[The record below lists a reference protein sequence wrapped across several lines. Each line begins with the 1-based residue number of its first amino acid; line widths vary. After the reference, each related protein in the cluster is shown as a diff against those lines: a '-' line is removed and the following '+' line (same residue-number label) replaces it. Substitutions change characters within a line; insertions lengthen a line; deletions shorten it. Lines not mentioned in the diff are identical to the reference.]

1 MSILQNNQCLLTNF
15 KTKISELISTKSE
28 LSILYLRHNLK
39 SDLNS
44 LNFKIRS
51 YNKWII
57 NINEL
62 LKNIT
67 ILIDNETLSQE
78 TNPDLYK
85 VDLKDAKNIR
95 SLKLTLGLQK
105 KLIEFGETNQIEDI
119 ELTRQEIKKHTDT
132 SRLNVEN
139 VSISNLNNSSINLE
153 TNNTDTSSGPG
164 TNKIDTSKIEAIPK
178 NMAHESR
185 PKDKLGG
192 MIYDLKLVTGIGGSN
207 AKKLAEAGVS
217 LELLIQEWTQFVQK
231 DPNNA
236 ILMLS
241 KMGKPNRFG
250 DLEWANME
258 HHKRHKYLME
268 SLKGRLQQ
276 ETKYLCKLNH
286 HQLIGIKY
294 FDDISKKIPR
304 EEIIIIEKIL
314 KKVILDMSKDF
325 IVTICGSYRRG
336 RNRSG
341 DVDTLITHNSIK
353 TKSDLESSGKD
364 VLTKIVF
371 ILENLGFLV
380 DHLTEGSTTK
390 YMGVCICPKKGKIA
404 RRIDIRLVPYESYGA
419 AILYFTGSK
428 TFNTNMRTHALHKG
442 YKLSEYGLFKME
454 NGKEKEQVNCPNEKD
469 IFKVLDYPY
478 AEPPERDI

>member
-1 MSILQNNQCLLTNF
+1 MNILQDNQYLLTNF
-15 KTKISELISTKSE
+15 KNKISELISTKSE
-28 LSILYLRHNLK
+28 LSILYLKHNLK
-39 SDLNS
+39 SELNS

-51 YNKWII
+51 YNKWNLII
-57 NINEL
+57 HEL
-62 LKNIT
+62 IKNIT
-67 ILIDNETLSQE
+67 ILIDNGTLSQDI
-78 TNPDLYK
+78 NPDLYK
-85 VDLKDAKNIR
+85 VNLKEAKNIR
-95 SLKLTLGLQK
+95 SLKLSLGLQK

-119 ELTRQEIKKHTDT
+119 ETTRQEIKKYSD
-132 SRLNVEN
+132 SSGLNLEN
-139 VSISNLNNSSINLE
+139 VSISNLNSNTSHLE
-153 TNNTDTSSGPG
+153 SNNTDSSSGPG

-185 PKDKLGG
+185 PNDKIGG

-217 LELLIQEWTQFVQK
+217 LELLIKEWTQFVQK

-250 DLEWANME
+250 DLEWTNMD

-276 ETKYLCKLNH
+276 ETKNLSKLNH

-304 EEIIIIEKIL
+304 DEIIIIEKIL
-314 KKVILDMSKDF
+314 KKVILDMSKEF

-341 DVDTLITHNSIK
+341 DVDTLITHTSIK
-353 TKSDLESSGKD
+353 TKADLDSSGKD

-371 ILENLGFLV
+371 MLETLGFLV

-390 YMGVCICPKKGKIA
+390 YMGVLPMIT
-404 RRIDIRLVPYESYGA
+404 RI
-419 AILYFTGSK
+419 
-428 TFNTNMRTHALHKG
+428 
-442 YKLSEYGLFKME
+442 
-454 NGKEKEQVNCPNEKD
+454 QVSLNIPRKNSN
-469 IFKVLDYPY
+469 LRS
-478 AEPPERDI
+478 A

>member
-1 MSILQNNQCLLTNF
+1 MSILQDNQNLLTNF
-15 KTKISELISTKSE
+15 KTKISELISIKNE
-28 LSILYLRHNLK
+28 LSILYLKHNLK
-39 SDLNS
+39 SELNS
-44 LNFKIRS
+44 LNFKLRS
-51 YNKWII
+51 YNGWVKK
-57 NINEL
+57 INEL

-67 ILIDNETLSQE
+67 TLINNGTLGQDI
-78 TNPDLYK
+78 NPDIYK
-85 VDLKDAKNIR
+85 VSLKDAKNIR

-105 KLIEFGETNQIEDI
+105 KFIEFGETNQIEDI
-119 ELTRQEIKKHTDT
+119 EVTRQEIIKYSDA
-132 SRLNVEN
+132 SGLNTLN
-139 VSISNLNNSSINLE
+139 VSISNLNSNSTNLE
-153 TNNTDTSSGPG
+153 DSNTYSSSGPG
-164 TNKIDTSKIEAIPK
+164 VNKIDTSKIEAIPK
-178 NMAHESR
+178 NMAHEAR
-185 PKDKLGG
+185 PNDKIGG

-241 KMGKPNRFG
+241 KMGKPNRFT
-250 DLEWANME
+250 DLEWTNMD

-276 ETKYLCKLNH
+276 ETKYLSKLNH

-304 EEIIIIEKIL
+304 DEIIIIEKIL

-336 RNRSG
+336 RPRSG
-341 DVDTLITHNSIK
+341 DVDTLITHTSIK

-371 ILENLGFLV
+371 MLENLGFLV

-428 TFNTNMRTHALHKG
+428 TFNTNMRTHALQKNF
-442 YKLSEYGLFKME
+442 KLSEYGLFKME
-454 NGKEKEQVNCPNEKD
+454 NGKEKEQISCPNEKD